1 MSKRRSWKEDLK
13 IFTLAYFKQV
23 RQLVVKAAIW
33 GVGLMALA
41 CLAVTL
47 IVAHDAYIS
56 KRMESQG
63 LTYCWGKWRT
73 PEEKA
78 EAEQIVGFTYEEAQ
92 ERDLKR

>member
-1 MSKRRSWKEDLK
+1 MNERTLKEDLSL
-13 IFTLAYFKQV
+13 FTRRFF
-23 RQLVVKAAIW
+23 RQFTELVVKATLW
-33 GVGLMALA
+33 GISLMALA
-41 CLAVTL
+41 CLSVTL

>member
-1 MSKRRSWKEDLK
+1 MKEDLK
-13 IFTLAYFKQV
+13 MFTYQFFRQVTQLAM
-23 RQLVVKAAIW
+23 KATLW

-78 EAEQIVGFTYEEAQ
+78 EAEQIVGFTYEEA
-92 ERDLKR
+92 KK